1 VTPPKTLVGLAV
13 SPGIAIGRPLV
24 VENRPLP
31 VIRVAIAPDQVDAE
45 VARVR
50 EAARRAARHVE
61 QLAIQAEAAVGAE
74 YASIFEAHRLMLEDP
89 TLLSG
94 LEKVIR
100 QECVNAEW
108 ALEDVTRRLLQQF
121 DQLADVYLRE
131 RRVDL
136 LDVASELQRALQ
148 GRTGPPLD
156 LRAGD
161 HDTVLTADDIP
172 PSQAVQLGSGSV
184 LGFASEAGGTTSHTT
199 IIAKSLGI
207 PAVVGVV
214 GLVATV
220 AKASRVIVDG
230 FEGHVIVDP
239 DDALVQ
245 MYRTRAEE
253 HHHRERELL
262 GQSSLPAVTT
272 DGRKVTLLANID
284 MLHEVEGARA
294 AGAEGIGLFRSE
306 FLFLQASPEL
316 PDEEEQSRLYASLL
330 AAFPRH
336 QPVTVRTFDL
346 GGKKLARE
354 LLGNPEANP
363 VLGLRGV
370 RLCLQKPEFFQTQL
384 RALLRAAGPDRDN
397 LRIMVPMVGSIDEI
411 RTVRVLL
418 DRLRAD
424 LRSRGVGVPERVT
437 LGAMVEV
444 PAAALIAEHLAREV
458 DFFAIGTN
466 DLTQYT
472 LAVDRANEQV
482 ADLYRPFH
490 PGVLRLIERVITAGR
505 RAGIS
510 VSLCGELAADPL
522 AVPVLMGLGLDEFSM
537 HAQAM
542 PVARNLIRSL
552 SFRDARRIAQKALT
566 LATAKAVEEFLL
578 ERLSG
583 LLSHL
588 KVRIRL

>member
-1 VTPPKTLVGLAV
+1 MTGPRTLIGLAV

-31 VIRVAIAPDQVDAE
+31 VVRIALAASETDAE
-45 VARVR
+45 VERVR
-50 EAARRAARHVE
+50 AAAGRAASHME
-61 QLAIQAEAAVGAE
+61 QLAVEAAAAVGAE
-74 YASIFEAHRLMLEDP
+74 YASIFDAHRLMLEDP
-89 TLLSG
+89 TLLAA
-94 LEKVIR
+94 LEERIR
-100 QECVNAEW
+100 GESVNAEW
-108 ALEDVTRRLLQQF
+108 ALEVVTRKLLQQF

-136 LDVASELQRALQ
+136 LDVAAELQRALQ
-148 GRTGPPLD
+148 GRASPSLQVRP
-156 LRAGD
+156 GD
-161 HDTVLTADDIP
+161 GERVLTADDIP
-172 PSQAVQLGSGSV
+172 PSQAVQLASGAVS
-184 LGFASEAGGTTSHTT
+184 GFASEAGGSTSHTT

-207 PAVVGVV
+207 PAVVGVA
-214 GLVATV
+214 GLIAAVAR
-220 AKASRVIVDG
+220 SSQVIVDG

-239 DDALVQ
+239 DEALVQ
-245 MYRTRAEE
+245 VYRLRADE
-253 HHHRERELL
+253 HRHRQAELL
-262 GQSSLPAVTT
+262 DQACLPAVTP
-272 DGRKVTLLANID
+272 DGRKVSLLANID
-284 MLHEVEGARA
+284 LLHEIDGARA

-316 PDEEEQSRLYASLL
+316 PGEEEQARVYQALL
-330 AAFPRH
+330 AAFPG

-370 RLCLQKPEFFQTQL
+370 RLCLQKPEFFLTQL
-384 RALLRAAGPDRDN
+384 RALLRAAGTGGGQ
-397 LRIMVPMVGSIDEI
+397 LRIMVPMVGSVDEI
-411 RTVRVLL
+411 RTVRVLMA
-418 DRLRAD
+418 RLRTELAAA
-424 LRSRGVGVPERVT
+424 GVAVPDRVAV
-437 LGAMVEV
+437 GAMVEV

-490 PGVLRLIERVITAGR
+490 PAVLRLLERIISAGR
-505 RAGIS
+505 DAGIP
-510 VSLCGELAADPL
+510 VSLCGEMAADPL
-522 AVPVLMGLGLDEFSM
+522 AVPVLLGLGLEEFSM
-537 HAQAM
+537 HSQAL
-542 PVARNLIRSL
+542 PVVRNLIRSL
-552 SFRDARRIAQKALT
+552 SAREAKRIAQRALGMS
-566 LATAKAVEEFLL
+566 TAKAVEEYLL